1 MSAVY
6 VDSIKDKSNTKTLA
20 TLSNSAVTLHSD
32 VLFPSGAVVKVYY
45 AEYTLSATT
54 TYAAGSWHDIPSLSI
69 TTDTPKSTSSKFLLY
84 GHTVHGTDAD
94 WSAKFR
100 FYNATTSTAVSV
112 ATTRAQGLEEF
123 STFVGGQTYPHSNA
137 DMYNGYGTGYQS
149 SNNGSAQNFKLQ
161 GFSGRNSY
169 ILNRQ
174 IANNNDNISGNA
186 TICSLTV
193 MEIA

>member
-1 MSAVY
+1 MGSMSTPARE
-6 VDSIKDKSNTKTLA
+6 DFTGSLLGAGTFDGTINSNA
-20 TLSNSAVTLHSD
+20 T
-32 VLFPSGAVVKVYY
+32 FPSGSIIKTYY

-69 TTDTPKSTSSKFLLY
+69 TTDVPQSTSSNFLLF

-100 FYNATTSTAVSV
+100 FYNATTSVAVSV
-112 ATTRAQGLEEF
+112 ATTRAQGNEVF
-123 STFVGGQTYPHSNA
+123 STFIGGQTYPHSSA
-137 DMYNGYGTGYQS
+137 DMYNGYGTGYQGG
-149 SNNGSAQNFKLQ
+149 NNGSAQNFKLQ

>member
-69 TTDTPKSTSSKFLLY
+69 TTDVPQSTSSNFLLF

-100 FYNATTSTAVSV
+100 FYNATTSVAVSV
-112 ATTRAQGLEEF
+112 ATTRAQGNEVF
-123 STFVGGQTYPHSNA
+123 STFIG
-137 DMYNGYGTGYQS
+137 
-149 SNNGSAQNFKLQ
+149 
-161 GFSGRNSY
+161 
-169 ILNRQ
+169 
-174 IANNNDNISGNA
+174 
-186 TICSLTV
+186 
-193 MEIA
+193 

>member
-69 TTDTPKSTSSKFLLY
+69 TTDTPKSTSSKFVLWC
-84 GHTVHGTDAD
+84 HTVHSSNAD

-100 FYNATTSTAVSV
+100 FYNTTTGVAVINE
-112 ATTRAQGLEEF
+112 TTKA
-123 STFVGGQTYPHSNA
+123 
-137 DMYNGYGTGYQS
+137 
-149 SNNGSAQNFKLQ
+149 GS
-161 GFSGRNSY
+161 
-169 ILNRQ
+169 
-174 IANNNDNISGNA
+174 
-186 TICSLTV
+186 
-193 MEIA
+193 